1 MKIAGKWKIS
11 LENRKDIANKHTNFA
26 IKLFNYSKK
35 KTEYFFRHNC
45 NILLFDTLN
54 IKI

>member
-11 LENRKDIANKHTNFA
+11 LENRKDIANKHWNFA

-35 KTEYFFRHNC
+35 KTEYFLGTIVIYNYLIH
-45 NILLFDTLN
+45 
-54 IKI
+54 